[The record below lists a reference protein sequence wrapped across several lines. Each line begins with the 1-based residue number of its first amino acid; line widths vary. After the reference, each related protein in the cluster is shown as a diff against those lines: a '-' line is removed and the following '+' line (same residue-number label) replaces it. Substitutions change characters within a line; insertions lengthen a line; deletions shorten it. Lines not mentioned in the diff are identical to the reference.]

1 MNEWVYVCKMV
12 VVVSEWETQ
21 AANFNLT
28 SSSSSSSSSLSSL
41 SSTSC
46 CVFLLDLT

>member
-1 MNEWVYVCKMV
+1 MNEWVYVCIMV

>member
-28 SSSSSSSSSLSSL
+28 SSSSSSSSLSSL

>member
-28 SSSSSSSSSLSSL
+28 SSSSSSLSSL